1 MVVTFLKEDLMRKK
15 KENDDDIKV
24 VVMNPEYIPLAQE
37 RMFDFFYEKF
47 QREQQQ
53 KSEDKLKD
61 VK

>member
-1 MVVTFLKEDLMRKK
+1 MRKK
-15 KENDDDIKV
+15 RENDDDIKV

-47 QREQQQ
+47 QREQQE
-53 KSEDKLKD
+53 KDEDKLKD

>member
-1 MVVTFLKEDLMRKK
+1 MRKK